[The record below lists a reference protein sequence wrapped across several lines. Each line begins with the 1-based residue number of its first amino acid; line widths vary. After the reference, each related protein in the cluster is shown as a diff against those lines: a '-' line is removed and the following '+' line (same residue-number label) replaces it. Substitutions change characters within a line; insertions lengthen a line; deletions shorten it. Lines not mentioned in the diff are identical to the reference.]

1 MAFGSAAILVAAIVT
16 TVTVMALNLNGS
28 GTVAESA
35 ATEAPQA
42 DVTPAPAATTTPL
55 APAQALLATTDDP
68 EACAVSFTGDGVG
81 EEPMLQTQG
90 TLYEAL
96 PIPARDGLVFAGWY
110 PTQTDAE
117 AFTTAS
123 RVNGAELVACTDRQ
137 ITLYGSWKTPEEN
150 LAEDAQIPILMY
162 HQFTTN
168 PAGEDNALR
177 GNYAF
182 IGDFEQ
188 HMDHI
193 ATSGFYLPTWDEL
206 SAFIDGDL
214 FLPDHSVIITDDDAD
229 ATWLA
234 LAVPVV
240 DRHALLTTSF
250 VITKWRTESTPSTYV
265 LQRSHTHDMHEA
277 GGDGRGR
284 MVNWSADEIASDLE
298 TSASILGAKE
308 VVAYPFGHFNET
320 TKRGVAQAGF
330 ELARTIEQGY
340 VAIGT
345 DKLAMPTIRINYGMG
360 LDALVG
366 LIG

>member
-1 MAFGSAAILVAAIVT
+1 MAFASAALLVAAVVT
-16 TVTVMALNLNGS
+16 TVIVIAVNLGGS
-28 GTVAESA
+28 GTVAEP
-35 ATEAPQA
+35 APETTGSDA
-42 DVTPAPAATTTPL
+42 TPAPAATA
-55 APAQALLATTDDP
+55 APPTAAQALLATTDDP
-68 EACAVSFTGDGVG
+68 QACAVSFAGDGVG

-90 TLYEAL
+90 ALYEAL
-96 PIPARDGLVFAGWY
+96 PIPARDGAVFAGWY
-110 PTQTDAE
+110 PTPSDAE
-117 AFTTAS
+117 AFTTAN
-123 RVNGAELVACTDRQ
+123 RVNGADLVACADRQ
-137 ITLYGSWKTPEEN
+137 ITLFGSWKTPEEN
-150 LAEDAQIPILMY
+150 LAEAAQIPILMY

-188 HMDHI
+188 HMDYI
-193 ATSGFYLPTWDEL
+193 ATNGFYLPTWDEL

-229 ATWLA
+229 ATWLS

-240 DRHALLTTSF
+240 DRYALLTTSF

-277 GGDGRGR
+277 GADGRGR
-284 MVNWSADEIASDLE
+284 MVNWSADEIAADLE
-298 TSASILGAKE
+298 MSASILGAKE

-320 TKRGVAQAGF
+320 TKRGVDQAGF

-340 VAIGT
+340 VTIGT